1 MSIYGSNL
9 DGATAVDFGGG
20 AATIINESASEID
33 VVSPA
38 GAVGPAVDVTV
49 VTPGGI
55 SAMSAQDQFSY
66 YRAVPIVSGLS
77 QSVGPAAGGTAIT
90 ITGTDLDGA
99 TEVDFGGVTGTIVSG
114 SDTPTQITATVP
126 AGTLGTVDVTVT
138 TPGGTSSD
146 SPADQFTGIAAPAVT
161 GIDPSAGPTAGGTD
175 VIIYGTDLG
184 GATGVKFGQTGGTI
198 VDDAGSYM
206 LAESPAGSAGAV
218 DVTVTTPYGTSAPSP
233 PADQFT
239 YVAPPSTTTASYT
252 VTENSYLSIPS
263 PGVLA
268 SDTDPQG
275 LPLTAT
281 LLTSPADGTLA
292 FGSDGSF
299 SYTPYSGYAGP
310 DSFTYEA
317 TNGYASSAPTTVSI
331 TVIPPTLSWTE
342 GVTGN
347 WTDGAWGSGSSY
359 PDNTVNATVGGSGS
373 VVNVIS
379 DQAANALA
387 IQSGGKVAVGPGAVL
402 SVTTSTSVTGGGTL
416 NVDANGL
423 FSTGGTLILDSGGSL
438 TGGRISAAAYQ
449 LNDGMV
455 RANLTGPGGV
465 TEDASS
471 NPPGTV
477 LLSGSNSYPG
487 PTVVNAGTLVVT
499 GMNALPDGTSLTVGA
514 GATFLFDP
522 SQVVSISPVAAI
534 VVSAPGGA
542 AASDASTPV
551 EKAERSVRY
560 TGCCADS
567 RGLRIRFPDPCIF
580 RICRSGCARGR
591 NVSSRGKFC
600 DRCGFHVAS
609 NRACSDYLVGR
620 YTPVHPPVG
629 MVGDNRKPLGFLGP
643 GQDGGL
649 DRRSVGQGSCPL
661 RTIINLGC
669 NRSRLRLAPT

>member
-1 MSIYGSNL
+1 M
-9 DGATAVDFGGG
+9 
-20 AATIINESASEID
+20 
-33 VVSPA
+33 
-38 GAVGPAVDVTV
+38 
-49 VTPGGI
+49 
-55 SAMSAQDQFSY
+55 
-66 YRAVPIVSGLS
+66 
-77 QSVGPAAGGTAIT
+77 
-90 ITGTDLDGA
+90 
-99 TEVDFGGVTGTIVSG
+99 
-114 SDTPTQITATVP
+114 
-126 AGTLGTVDVTVT
+126 
-138 TPGGTSSD
+138 
-146 SPADQFTGIAAPAVT
+146 
-161 GIDPSAGPTAGGTD
+161 
-175 VIIYGTDLG
+175 
-184 GATGVKFGQTGGTI
+184 
-198 VDDAGSYM
+198 
-206 LAESPAGSAGAV
+206 
-218 DVTVTTPYGTSAPSP
+218 
-233 PADQFT
+233 
-239 YVAPPSTTTASYT
+239 
-252 VTENSYLSIPS
+252 TENSYLSIPS

-551 EKAERSVRY
+551 EKAVPPSDILVAPP
-560 TGCCADS
+560 TVAVSGFDS
-567 RGLRIRFPDPCIF
+567 RIRAFSASAARDVPAAATSVPEASFAIDAVFTSHRTALLRLPRRPIHASPPTGGHGWRQSKALGISRTRTRRRTRPSQRWTRFLPATDYNQSGLQPLAFATGTNLRRGGETERLSGKPGGQRGRRPTKIKRKMVGLRRTRPHPTFRFPAF
-580 RICRSGCARGR
+580 RI
-591 NVSSRGKFC
+591 
-600 DRCGFHVAS
+600 AS
-609 NRACSDYLVGR
+609 NSI
-620 YTPVHPPVG
+620 
-629 MVGDNRKPLGFLGP
+629 
-643 GQDGGL
+643 
-649 DRRSVGQGSCPL
+649 RRWHYG
-661 RTIINLGC
+661 
-669 NRSRLRLAPT
+669 